1 VLEARRRG
9 VATVR
14 LTRAQQQART
24 RAAVLA
30 AARDE
35 FAERGYVEATV
46 DLIAERAELTRGAVY
61 SNFPSKRAVYLAVLV
76 DMVEGAAVGEAPSS
90 PGSVGAPLGA
100 FARVWL
106 ERLPLAGDTPAG
118 GRLQLR
124 SLAGV
129 VDDEPARA
137 ALAQVTQL
145 EALLLGLAL
154 EAQLPRR
161 NLEGARRVR
170 LAELV
175 LTLLSGAGQLAET
188 APGFGDPF
196 DVARACEQLGGID
209 LQDSWDPPHLPYVA
223 PARPCREAWVPP
235 ADLVD
240 LLTGHRVQLDRDG
253 VVALLG
259 SGRLGAAEE
268 AVRAAGPGDPVTV
281 VVLTGDPAE
290 SGRLVR
296 LRLGDLAGCLRRV
309 LGPDPWPGL
318 RIIVDDRSLV
328 AAAVGL
334 ADPGDATEAAVRV
347 RDGEIVA
354 RAEGR
359 GAGHAAAAAGGSD
372 AARHRGA
379 GA

>member
-1 VLEARRRG
+1 
-9 VATVR
+9 
-14 LTRAQQQART
+14 
-24 RAAVLA
+24 
-30 AARDE
+30 
-35 FAERGYVEATV
+35 
-46 DLIAERAELTRGAVY
+46 
-61 SNFPSKRAVYLAVLV
+61 
-76 DMVEGAAVGEAPSS
+76 
-90 PGSVGAPLGA
+90 
-100 FARVWL
+100 
-106 ERLPLAGDTPAG
+106 
-118 GRLQLR
+118 
-124 SLAGV
+124 
-129 VDDEPARA
+129 
-137 ALAQVTQL
+137 
-145 EALLLGLAL
+145 
-154 EAQLPRR
+154 
-161 NLEGARRVR
+161 
-170 LAELV
+170 
-175 LTLLSGAGQLAET
+175 LLSGAGQLAET

-268 AVRAAGPGDPVTV
+268 AVRAAGPGELVTV

-290 SGRLVR
+290 IGRLVR

-334 ADPGDATEAAVRV
+334 ADPG
-347 RDGEIVA
+347 EIVA

-372 AARHRGA
+372 AARRRGA